1 MAGNKYLAWMNGTL
15 KEVFGIQTSAGSS
28 SAGSIPA
35 LDSTGRLDAT
45 MMPVGIGA
53 TVVVVPLTES
63 AAAGDFIN
71 LFENA
76 GVPSGRLA
84 NATNDTKPAHGFVMS
99 AVAANASAVV
109 YVDGENTVLTGLS
122 TGARYYLSTS
132 PGKVTA
138 TPPSASGNIVQLVG
152 VACNKT
158 TVGFVQSMPVS
169 LA

>member
-1 MAGNKYLAWMNGTL
+1 MAGNKFLTWAGNAY
-15 KEVFGIQTSAGSS
+15 KEVFGVQTSTGAS
-28 SAGSIPA
+28 SAGAIPA

-53 TVVVVPLTES
+53 TVVVVPLTEA

-132 PGKVTA
+132 PGKATA
-138 TPPSASGNIVQLVG
+138 TPPSASGNIVQLLG

-158 TVGFVQSMPVS
+158 TIGFTQDMPIV